1 MKATTLLKQPKQAL
15 KAIFSKGRPAMKA
28 TTLLETQHKKVKAM
42 FKRLEGGR
50 ADPAPILVELANDL
64 IAHMA
69 IEHELFYPA
78 VEAIDHTLITESF
91 EEHSLAELALKRL
104 LATDP
109 GDVSFKARV
118 VATRELIEHHV
129 KEEEEEL
136 FPKVEKKL
144 GDEKLETLG
153 KQMKARFAE
162 VREAGYEQ
170 TLPKGYKRTLAD
182 VEKKIALKR
191 ATTKRATTKR
201 AA

>member
-1 MKATTLLKQPKQAL
+1 
-15 KAIFSKGRPAMKA
+15 MKA
-28 TTLLETQHKKVKAM
+28 TTLLEQQHKKVKAL
-42 FKRLEGGR
+42 FKKLESGR
-50 ADPAPILVELANDL
+50 SAPEPLLEELANDL
-64 IAHMA
+64 VAHMV

-78 VEAIDHTLITESF
+78 VQSIDRSLVAESF

-109 GDVSFKARV
+109 GDESFKARV
-118 VATRELIEHHV
+118 VATKELIEHHV

-144 GDEKLETLG
+144 GDERLEALG

-162 VREAGYEQ
+162 AKAEGFAAVVPRGFA
-170 TLPKGYKRTLAD
+170 RTLAD
-182 VEKKIALKR
+182 VEKKLALGR
-191 ATTKRATTKR
+191 TKKR

>member
-1 MKATTLLKQPKQAL
+1 
-15 KAIFSKGRPAMKA
+15 MKA
-28 TTLLETQHKKVKAM
+28 TTLLEQQHKKVKAM
-42 FKRLEGGR
+42 FKKLESGR
-50 ADPAPILVELANDL
+50 SDPLPVLQDLANDL

-78 VEAIDHTLITESF
+78 VEAIDPDLIDESF
-91 EEHSLAELALKRL
+91 EEHSLGELALKRL
-104 LATDP
+104 LGTDP
-109 GDVSFKARV
+109 SHDSFKARV
-118 VATRELIEHHV
+118 VATKELIEHHV

-144 GDEKLETLG
+144 GDEALEALG

-170 TLPKGYKRTLAD
+170 TLPRGFTRTLAD
-182 VEKKIALKR
+182 VEKKMLKR
-191 ATTKRATTKR
+191 GKKR